1 MLNRQTPVFTAAAG
15 SFGPYT
21 SVAEQ
26 SRPLIAFAHKGH
38 DWIRGS
44 EQCLLDLVSGV
55 DRSLFDLLVL
65 TNGRTLAAEVE
76 KRGIEAVIVKH
87 WSGGAVL
94 NAPTRQR
101 VARLLRERNASMI
114 HANMAVT
121 LPLVVP
127 VASRLGIPV
136 LTHLHTPFCSLSER
150 HAALVRRSTLTVGV
164 AEHVVAPLRAGMFT
178 PARVRVVGNA
188 VNVERLAGGDA
199 TRLRAELGIA
209 PGAFVAVS
217 VGSLIERKGQRT
229 ALHAVAAARASGIDL
244 HLLLCGDGADE
255 AALRE
260 LAASLGIRQ
269 AVHLLGA
276 RRDVGAILRDAADL
290 LVTCAHEEAQPLS
303 VLEAQWLGVPVA
315 ASDIVAHREALPP
328 ASGGVLFPLGDAQ
341 ALAVSLSALA
351 RDPARRAAMR
361 EAGQAF
367 ARGRYEMRRYVRQF
381 EALYAELLATAA
393 STSAR
398 GASRTAPR
406 PDPRAAW
413 RTVLRTN

>member
-1 MLNRQTPVFTAAAG
+1 MPNRHTPIFTAA
-15 SFGPYT
+15 T
-21 SVAEQ
+21 ER
-26 SRPLIAFAHKGH
+26 SRPLVAFAHKGH

-55 DRSLFDLLVL
+55 DRSLFRLLVL

-76 KRGIEAVIVKH
+76 KRGVEAVIVKH

-94 NAPTRQR
+94 NAPARQR
-101 VARLLRERNASMI
+101 VARLLRERNAAMV

-127 VASRLGIPV
+127 VARRLGIPV
-136 LTHLHTPFCSLSER
+136 LTHLHTPFSSLSER
-150 HAALVRRSTLTVGV
+150 HAALVRQSTLTVGV
-164 AEHVVAPLRAGMFT
+164 AEHVVAPLRAGMFS

-199 TRLRAELGIA
+199 TGLRAELGIA

-229 ALHAVAAARASGIDL
+229 ALRAVAAARANGIDL
-244 HLLLCGDGADE
+244 HLLLVGDGADQP
-255 AALRE
+255 ALRE
-260 LAASLGIRQ
+260 LAAALGVRQ

-276 RRDVGAILRDAADL
+276 RRDVGAILRDAADV

-315 ASDIVAHREALPP
+315 ASDIAAHREALPP
-328 ASGGVLFPLGDAQ
+328 AAGGVLFPLGDAH
-341 ALAVSLSALA
+341 ALAVSLAALA

-361 EAGQAF
+361 VAGRELAH
-367 ARGRYEMRRYVRQF
+367 GRYEMRRYVRQF
-381 EALYAELLATAA
+381 EALYGELLASVASAA
-393 STSAR
+393 SR
-398 GASRTAPR
+398 DASRSEAR
-406 PDPRAAW
+406 RDPRAAW
-413 RTVLRTN
+413 RTVLRTS